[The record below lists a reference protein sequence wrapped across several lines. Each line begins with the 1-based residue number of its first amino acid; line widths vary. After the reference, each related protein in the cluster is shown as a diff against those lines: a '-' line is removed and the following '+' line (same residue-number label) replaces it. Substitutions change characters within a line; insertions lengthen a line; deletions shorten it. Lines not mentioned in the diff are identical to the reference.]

1 MPASAGMTMRKFE
14 RTVQILPS
22 RNMIVALIVA
32 TALFMQNLDSTI
44 IATALP
50 TMAESFG
57 ETAVHLS
64 LAITAYLLSVAVF
77 IPVSGWV
84 ADRFGGRE
92 VFCAAITVFTIGSV
106 FCGLSN
112 SLVELTGARIVQGI
126 GGALMVPVGRL
137 VLMRTISRQELVQ
150 AMSWLTTPAILG
162 PIIGPPLGGF
172 ITTYASWRWIF
183 LLNVPVCLVGIVLV
197 LKMIKNPPQEGATPP
212 LDIVGFGLTAVA
224 LSGLMFGLDLLA
236 HPAAG
241 TQVIAAVLAAGMV
254 AGTAAV
260 MHAKRTPFPVLD
272 LRLLEIPTF
281 AVSIWAGTVF
291 RVSAGA
297 LPFLLPVMLQVGF
310 GLSAFQSGSITFA
323 SAIGALANKMTIS
336 RVLRRYGYRLQTFGT
351 AVIAAVSLLACAFF
365 TPATPGWV
373 IIGILLV
380 GGYFRSLQFTSLNSL
395 SFCDIPPAKMSAATT
410 FATMVQQLCN
420 GVGVAFGAIL
430 LNAFL
435 LLRGEPQL
443 TTPDF
448 HDAFWVVAAVC
459 LASAVCFLRLK
470 PDAGHEVTGHLKYQA
485 REAPAD

>member
-1 MPASAGMTMRKFE
+1 
-14 RTVQILPS
+14 
-22 RNMIVALIVA
+22 MIVALIVA

-57 ETAVHLS
+57 DTPVRLS

-92 VFCAAITVFTIGSV
+92 VFCAAILVFTLGSI

-112 SLVELTGARIVQGI
+112 SLVELTAARIVQGI

-137 VLMRTISRQELVQ
+137 VLMRTISRAELVQ

-183 LLNVPVCLVGIVLV
+183 FLNIPVCLAGIVLV
-197 LKMIKNPPQEGATPP
+197 LKMIKNPPQEAETPP
-212 LDIVGFGLTAVA
+212 LDAVGFGLSA
-224 LSGLMFGLDLLA
+224 LALCGLMFGLDLLA
-236 HPAAG
+236 HPAMG
-241 TQVIAAVLAAGMV
+241 VQVIAAVLIAGFV
-254 AGTAAV
+254 AGGAAV
-260 MHAKRTPFPVLD
+260 THARRHPHPILD
-272 LRLLEIPTF
+272 LGLLEIPTF
-281 AVSIWAGTVF
+281 SVSIWAGTIF

-310 GLSAFQSGSITFA
+310 GMSAFQSGSITFA
-323 SAIGALANKMTIS
+323 SAVGALFNKMTIH
-336 RVLRRYGYRLQTFGT
+336 RVLRRFGYRMQTFGT
-351 AVIAAVSLLACAFF
+351 ALIAAVSLLVCGFF
-365 TPATPGWV
+365 TAGTPAWAITA
-373 IIGILLV
+373 ILLV

-395 SFCDIPPAKMSAATT
+395 TFCEIPPSKMSAATT
-410 FATMVQQLCN
+410 FSTMVQQLCN

-430 LNAFL
+430 LNTFL
-435 LLRGEPQL
+435 LVRNEPQL

-448 HDAFWVVAAVC
+448 HAAFYVVTAVC
-459 LASAVCFLRLK
+459 FISAFCFLRLK
-470 PDAGHEVTGHLKYQA
+470 PEAGAEVSGHRKYQGA
-485 REAPAD
+485 EAPAD

>member
-1 MPASAGMTMRKFE
+1 
-14 RTVQILPS
+14 VQILPS

-57 ETAVHLS
+57 DTAVRLS

-92 VFCAAITVFTIGSV
+92 VFCAAIAVFTLGSIC
-106 FCGLSN
+106 CGLSN
-112 SLVELTGARIVQGI
+112 SLVELTAARIVQGI

-183 LLNVPVCLVGIVLV
+183 FLNIPVCLLGIVLV
-197 LKMIKNPPQEGATPP
+197 LKMIKNPPQEAEMPP
-212 LDIVGFGLTAVA
+212 LDSVGFGLSA
-224 LSGLMFGLDLLA
+224 LALCGLMFGLDLLA
-236 HPAAG
+236 HPAMG
-241 TQVIAAVLAAGMV
+241 VQVIAAVLIAGFV
-254 AGTAAV
+254 AGGAAV
-260 MHAKRTPFPVLD
+260 THARRHPHPILD
-272 LRLLEIPTF
+272 LSLLEIPTF
-281 AVSIWAGTVF
+281 SVSIWAGTIF

-310 GLSAFQSGSITFA
+310 GMSAFQSGSITFA
-323 SAIGALANKMTIS
+323 SAVGALFNKMTIH
-336 RVLRRYGYRLQTFGT
+336 RVLRRFGYRMQTFGT
-351 AVIAAVSLLACAFF
+351 AVIAAISLLICGFF
-365 TPATPGWV
+365 TESTPAWLITV
-373 IIGILLV
+373 ILLV

-395 SFCDIPPAKMSAATT
+395 TFCEITPQKMSAATT
-410 FATMVQQLCN
+410 FSTMVQQLCN

-430 LNAFL
+430 LNTFL
-435 LLRGEPQL
+435 LLRGTPQL

-448 HDAFWVVAAVC
+448 HAAFYVVTAVC
-459 LASAVCFLRLK
+459 FISAFCFLRLK
-470 PDAGHEVTGHLKYQA
+470 PEAGAEVSGHRKYLSG
-485 REAPAD
+485 EAPAD